1 MVLALDGLHLR
12 HFFALLLF
20 ALALN
25 ITRWA
30 WAQETTP
37 PPPPGTATIY
47 LINFS
52 MGRSVFVIAPQESHL
67 EHWRRGR
74 NLRPDEQIACDVA
87 SSSIFGQNTL
97 FPGSWCRIY
106 VNVTHDL
113 WLAVVTF
120 YPETKCDQYG
130 TTPPICWTAAKGY
143 LTRSVHLAGLEVGGT
158 YEYDACGAL
167 GVNVANCGWRQIT
180 KQDKIY

>member
-74 NLRPDEQIACDVA
+74 NLRPDEQIAWRWGVA
-87 SSSIFGQNTL
+87 LPETSTMPQTKWLAGRRINGSIQTL
-97 FPGSWCRIY
+97 RHLLERGLVFPAWHDATSAVCRIDEHPS
-106 VNVTHDL
+106 V
-113 WLAVVTF
+113 
-120 YPETKCDQYG
+120 G
-130 TTPPICWTAAKGY
+130 PPLRAI
-143 LTRSVHLAGLEVGGT
+143 
-158 YEYDACGAL
+158 
-167 GVNVANCGWRQIT
+167 
-180 KQDKIY
+180 

>member
-1 MVLALDGLHLR
+1 MANNHHIVTSSPASQGPYRLESGREESDARLTSKASLPNPLYKSCQTGTCVR
-12 HFFALLLF
+12 
-20 ALALN
+20 
-25 ITRWA
+25 
-30 WAQETTP
+30 
-37 PPPPGTATIY
+37 PG
-47 LINFS
+47 
-52 MGRSVFVIAPQESHL
+52 
-67 EHWRRGR
+67 
-74 NLRPDEQIACDVA
+74 EQIACDVA